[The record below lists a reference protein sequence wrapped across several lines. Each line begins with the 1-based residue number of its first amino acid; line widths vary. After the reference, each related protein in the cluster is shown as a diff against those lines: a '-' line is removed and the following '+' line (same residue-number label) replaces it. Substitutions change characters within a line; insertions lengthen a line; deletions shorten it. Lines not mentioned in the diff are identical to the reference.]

1 MSEHST
7 HNHSPEHAPVGN
19 RTEARIAAGIEHAE
33 LSGTE
38 IDEGTARRIARIL
51 SRATGSDSA
60 LATFAETGVGTY
72 EQLRDEYLAIY
83 RADDAP
89 DEARR
94 WIDWLGTHL
103 VRRENDSWIAKP
115 LPHPLDQVRV
125 FTTTTIGDEHI
136 IFRVPGTA
144 SSADIA
150 TTVEL
155 LHELQVDQD
164 DALQAYLTLPD
175 VNAMQNNLMESFHEN
190 FAGTYVDHET
200 ALRALSPLSEWESE
214 LVDWCIDHG
223 IEFDALHWNLEPLT
237 SRLAEIYDLIELKGR
252 IHAFIK

>member
-1 MSEHST
+1 MSEHT
-7 HNHSPEHAPVGN
+7 PQTPNHEHLPSGS
-19 RTEARIAAGIEHAE
+19 RTEARIAVGIEHAE

-51 SRATGSDSA
+51 SRATGPHSA

-103 VRRENDSWIAKP
+103 VRRESDSWVAEP
-115 LPHPLDQVRV
+115 LPHPLDRVRV
-125 FTTTTIGDEHI
+125 LTTATIGDEQI

-150 TTVEL
+150 ATVEL

-175 VNAMQNNLMESFHEN
+175 VNAIQDNVMEGFHEN
-190 FAGTYVDHET
+190 FAGTYPDDEA
-200 ALRALSPLSEWESE
+200 ALRALSPLSEWESS
-214 LVDWCIDHG
+214 LADWCIDNG
-223 IEFDALHWNLEPLT
+223 IEFDALDWNLEPLI
-237 SRLAEIYDLIELKGR
+237 SRLAEV
-252 IHAFIK
+252 